1 MFNPDTEIRFLS
13 VAQCD
18 PTYRNVL
25 SFTDQSAETSFYM
38 GCTVKTIT
46 GASPTR
52 DFGDHGVIRV
62 EGTPEDYAGCNMIMF
77 RNTSLSSKWYYA
89 FIGYPYI
96 STEKVTEI
104 SWALDIW
111 RTYYWEWSLGET
123 LVVREHV
130 KSDNI
135 GEWLYPENVE
145 TGEFVSVSSNPLLD
159 EQDWTPYLVIGYS
172 FSPQTNDAGQV
183 DRDQAFT
190 IFQVLADVVDNVNPL
205 YLIPG
210 CNPTFAGGGRVHGI
224 YQGTRFLALP
234 MSGITADINTVN
246 ERIQALIKDG
256 QIDRVQLLVNVP
268 HWMVESYNFNNFDDP
283 GYPLNTD
290 VKRVQNVEVDSPT
303 TFGSYKP
310 HNNKLFTQQFNYLL
324 MSNSVGTTEEYG
336 YEYFKDN
343 TATFDEIAQ
352 LSSNPTIKLLP
363 KNYKGSAY
371 AYGYAID
378 MSGFPTSSISYSSYA
393 NQQNLLGD
401 TYFAQKLTSDSLSN
415 VFNTVGDAAN
425 TVGGAA
431 GAISGIDAANPFSYV
446 EAGASMV
453 SGIATSADN
462 MKNRIFGYMQ
472 DIQQAQAHYR
482 EPQVTKGVAT
492 PGIMFALNAM
502 RFTAYKMQ
510 VQPQFAKMIDKFFD
524 ACGYAIN
531 QFKQPNLTG
540 RKNWN
545 YLQLSEPV
553 VKGNLPIG
561 AKDVLVNIFT
571 SGVRI
576 WHNPATWCDYSQDNS
591 IV

>member
-25 SFTDQSAETSFYM
+25 SFTDQPAETSFYM
-38 GCTVKTIT
+38 GCTVKNIT

-77 RNTSLSSKWYYA
+77 RNNSLSSKWYYA

-130 KSDNI
+130 KSDDI

-172 FSPQTNDAGQV
+172 FSPQTNDDGQV

-190 IFQVLADVVDNVNPL
+190 IFQVLEDIVDKVNPL

-234 MSGITADINTVN
+234 MSGVTADINTVN

-268 HWMVESYNFNNFDDP
+268 SWMVESYKFNNFDDP

-303 TFGSYKP
+303 TFGGYTP
-310 HNNKLFTQQFNYLL
+310 HNKKLFTQQFNYLL
-324 MSNSVGTTEEYG
+324 MSNSVGATEEYG
-336 YEYFKDN
+336 YEYFNDN
-343 TATFDEIAQ
+343 TAKFDEIAQ

-363 KNYKGSAY
+363 KNYKGSTY

-378 MSGFPTSSISYSSYA
+378 MNGFPTSSISYSSYA

-401 TYFAQKLTSDSLSN
+401 EYHRQKLVSDSLSN
-415 VFNTVGDAAN
+415 VWNTVGDVAN
-425 TVGGAA
+425 TVGGTADA
-431 GAISGIDAANPFSYV
+431 LSGIKAANPVSYI
-446 EAGASMV
+446 EAGASVV
-453 SGIATSADN
+453 SGVASSADN
-462 MKNRIFGYMQ
+462 MQKRFYGYLM